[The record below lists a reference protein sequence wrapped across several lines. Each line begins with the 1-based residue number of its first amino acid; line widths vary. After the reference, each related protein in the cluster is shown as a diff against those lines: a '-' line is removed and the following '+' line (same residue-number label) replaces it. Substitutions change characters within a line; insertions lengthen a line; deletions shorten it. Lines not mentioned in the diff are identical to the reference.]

1 MIKENQL
8 KPTKKQIDEALDRT
22 EMFYDMIINYIVHHP
37 VYKLNKSYAK
47 HIDLVIEN
55 LAKSQLKIK
64 NENEQRN

>member
-64 NENEQRN
+64 NENE

>member
-22 EMFYDMIINYIVHHP
+22 EMFYDMIINYIVHHS

-64 NENEQRN
+64 KENE